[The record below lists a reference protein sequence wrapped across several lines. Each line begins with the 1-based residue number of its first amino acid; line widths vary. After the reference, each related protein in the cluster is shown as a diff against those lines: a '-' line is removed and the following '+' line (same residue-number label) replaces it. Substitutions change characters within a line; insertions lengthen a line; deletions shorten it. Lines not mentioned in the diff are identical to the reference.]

1 VLQLFRNNS
10 PYTVLIL
17 IILAFLLKLQALSH
31 PFMPVALPGHYMY
44 DWVLLVITRVFG
56 FGAFGYTLLAL
67 LMLIGQG
74 LYLHSIIARH
84 RLFSRPTYLPS
95 LAYILIT
102 SLHPSLNY
110 FSEPLIVN
118 WILLASVDIML
129 HLHQTSQPRKQLFN
143 SGFVICLAAIFQL
156 PALAFML
163 LLLVAL
169 ILLRPF
175 NVGEWV
181 VTGMG
186 YFTPIYFLACML
198 FLIDRLPLLWSL
210 PQLGF
215 AWPGKVEHPVY
226 LAGCISGMLILF
238 GCGAYAMQTQ
248 LPKATIY
255 IRRSWLMLTAYLII
269 AIAVAFVNFM
279 TDPAAWLIAMVPLAL
294 VIAHALS
301 LEKTKR
307 FSNFAFYFSLL
318 VVIFCQLA
326 LNK

>member
-31 PFMPVALPGHYMY
+31 PAMPLALPGHYMY
-44 DWVLLVITRVFG
+44 GAVLLAISKVFG
-56 FGAFGYTLLAL
+56 FGAFGYTLLTL
-67 LMLIGQG
+67 LMLIGQA
-74 LYLHSIIARH
+74 LYIHSITARH
-84 RLFSRPTYLPS
+84 RLFTRPTYIPS
-95 LAYILIT
+95 LVYILLT

-118 WILLASVDIML
+118 WILLAAVDIML

-143 SGFVICLAAIFQL
+143 SGFIICLAALFQL
-156 PALAFML
+156 PGLAFVL

-175 NVGEWV
+175 SVGEWV
-181 VTGMG
+181 VAGMG
-186 YFTPIYFLACML
+186 YFTPVYFLACIL

-210 PQLGF
+210 PRLGF
-215 AWPGKVEHPVY
+215 AWPGRVEHPVY
-226 LAGCISGMLILF
+226 LAGCVFGVALLF
-238 GCGAYAMQTQ
+238 ACGVYAMQTQ

-269 AIAVAFVNFM
+269 AVVVALLNFM
-279 TDPAAWLIAMVPLAL
+279 TDPAAWLVATIPLSL
-294 VIAHALS
+294 VISHAIS

-307 FSNFAFYFSLL
+307 FSNFAFYLSLL

-326 LNK
+326 VNK